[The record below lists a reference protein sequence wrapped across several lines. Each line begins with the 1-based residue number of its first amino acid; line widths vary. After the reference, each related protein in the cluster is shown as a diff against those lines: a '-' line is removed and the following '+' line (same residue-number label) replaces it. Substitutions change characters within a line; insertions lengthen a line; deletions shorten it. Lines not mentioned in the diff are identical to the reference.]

1 MQQRSG
7 FTLRLYHYLITG
19 IYQEQ
24 NLMELFEGIASLNYR
39 EYMRNSR
46 GGNELTIRDLENAL
60 SIIIQATIS

>member
-19 IYQEQ
+19 IYQGQ

-39 EYMRNSR
+39 EYMCNSR

>member
-1 MQQRSG
+1 
-7 FTLRLYHYLITG
+7 
-19 IYQEQ
+19 
-24 NLMELFEGIASLNYR
+24 MELFEGIASLNYR